1 MGKII
6 TNYNNKPQE
15 TLTLIFKEKLKKLY
29 FKNFFIQVMV
39 KLNDRMEVM
48 GKIEM
53 FCCTFIIIV

>member
-6 TNYNNKPQE
+6 TNHNNKTQK
-15 TLTLIFKEKLKKLY
+15 TLMLMFKKKLKKLY

-48 GKIEM
+48 GEIEM

>member
-6 TNYNNKPQE
+6 TNHNNKIQE
-15 TLTLIFKEKLKKLY
+15 TLTLMFKEKLKKLY
-29 FKNFFIQVMV
+29 FKNLFIQVIV

-48 GKIEM
+48 SEIEI